1 MINYN
6 GKLTSSE
13 SINFDYNNRGF
24 QYGDGIFETLIF
36 ENGNIKFQSEHWE
49 RITEGLKTLKISI
62 PANKEELF
70 HQIDELLNENKL
82 AANSARI
89 KIYFWRK
96 NGGLYTPTSS
106 ECNYLISADPTVMKE
121 SKLYQNVALS
131 ESVSLQYSK
140 FSALK
145 SISAIEYV
153 LAGIEK
159 KERALEELIILNSE
173 GLLAEASA
181 ANLFFFNSAQKKLF
195 TPSLKTGCINGV
207 VRRFIMKNVKRHG
220 FEIEEVEWKLNEI
233 PLNYSVFTVNV
244 AGVNQLL
251 KVESQH
257 FNDSQEDLKSFLQL
271 LKA

>member
-6 GKLTSSE
+6 GRLTSSE
-13 SINFDYNNRGF
+13 SIDFNNRGF
-24 QYGDGIFETLIF
+24 QYGDGIFETLLC
-36 ENGNIKFQSEHWE
+36 ESGNIRFHEEHWE
-49 RITEGLKTLKISI
+49 RISEGLKILKIDFSI
-62 PANKEELF
+62 SKEVLF
-70 HQIDELLNENKL
+70 NQVNELLLQNELSNKT
-82 AANSARI
+82 ARV

-106 ECNYLISADPTVMKE
+106 ECNYLISADSTEIKE
-121 SKLYQNVALS
+121 IKLYKNVALS
-131 ESVSLQYSK
+131 ESVALQYSK

-159 KERALEELIILNSE
+159 KERALDELIILNSE

-181 ANLFFFNSAQKKLF
+181 ANLFFFDFAHKKLF

-207 VRRFIMKNVKRHG
+207 VRRFIMKNIKRHG
-220 FEIEEVEWKLNEI
+220 FEIEEIEWKLNEI

-244 AGVNQLL
+244 VGVNQLL
-251 KVESQH
+251 KVGNQH
-257 FNDSQEDLKSFLQL
+257 FNDSHEDLKSFLQL